1 MFDQSAASLAPE
13 ACGSTIETI
22 PIVPPATYSSAIAR
36 ARMPLSTERSSPA
49 DPALPIPPLSTAT
62 TSPLS
67 GTINP
72 PQPTCKGHLGGMART
87 PIASRL
93 EQIAGEIN
101 GGYTRRDALKRGGIA
116 AGGVIAASATRWAPL
131 ANAATAPRIAV
142 VGGGL
147 AGLTA
152 AYRLKQAGYVAQV
165 YEGNS
170 RIGGRCYSLRGVFP
184 DGLISEH
191 GGELIDQGH
200 VNVRQLAQELGLP
213 LDNLL
218 AAETN
223 GTEAFH
229 MFDGQVYSYDDAT
242 RDLKA
247 IWQQVHSDVSAA
259 SYPTQWNLNTERG
272 IELDA
277 MSITDWIN
285 AYVPGGGMKSKL
297 GQLLD
302 VAYNIEYGGECS
314 VQSSL
319 NMLYLLGY
327 SGQGNL
333 RIFGPSN
340 EKSHIRGGNDQL
352 VTGMASQLG
361 GQINTGWELTGVV
374 KNSDGTYSL
383 AFSGGRTVKADRVVM
398 AIPFAT
404 LRGCDL
410 RKSGFQDRKK
420 RAINELGM
428 GTNSKLHVGFK
439 KRFWRDLGCNGETY
453 ADLGYQNTWEVSRGQ
468 AGTSGILVD
477 YTGGNYGATFGSGT
491 PDSRAKQFVAQIE
504 PLLPGATANYNG
516 KAYIDFWT
524 GNKWSN
530 GSYSY
535 WKVGQYTAWSG
546 IEGVEEAGCHFAG
559 EHTSVDNQGYLEG
572 GVETGTRAA
581 NEVIAAFKH

>member
-62 TSPLS
+62 TTPLS
-67 GTINP
+67 ATINP
-72 PQPTCKGHLGGMART
+72 PQPRCKGHLWGMART

-200 VNVRQLAQELGLP
+200 VNVRQLAQELGLT

-229 MFDGQVYSYDDAT
+229 MFDGQFYSYDDAT
-242 RDLKA
+242 NDLKG
-247 IWQQVHSDVSAA
+247 IWQQIHSDVSAA

-272 IELDA
+272 IELDN

-285 AYVPGGGMKSKL
+285 AYVPGGMKSKL

-327 SGQGNL
+327 SGQGQL

-340 EKSHIRGGNDQL
+340 EKYHVRGGNDQIPARL
-352 VTGMASQLG
+352 AAALQ
-361 GQINTGWELTGVV
+361 GQITTG
-374 KNSDGTYSL
+374 S
-383 AFSGGRTVKADRVVM
+383 A
-398 AIPFAT
+398 
-404 LRGCDL
+404 
-410 RKSGFQDRKK
+410 
-420 RAINELGM
+420 
-428 GTNSKLHVGFK
+428 
-439 KRFWRDLGCNGETY
+439 
-453 ADLGYQNTWEVSRGQ
+453 
-468 AGTSGILVD
+468 
-477 YTGGNYGATFGSGT
+477 
-491 PDSRAKQFVAQIE
+491 
-504 PLLPGATANYNG
+504 
-516 KAYIDFWT
+516 
-524 GNKWSN
+524 
-530 GSYSY
+530 
-535 WKVGQYTAWSG
+535 
-546 IEGVEEAGCHFAG
+546 
-559 EHTSVDNQGYLEG
+559 
-572 GVETGTRAA
+572 
-581 NEVIAAFKH
+581 

>member
-1 MFDQSAASLAPE
+1 
-13 ACGSTIETI
+13 
-22 PIVPPATYSSAIAR
+22 
-36 ARMPLSTERSSPA
+36 
-49 DPALPIPPLSTAT
+49 
-62 TSPLS
+62 
-67 GTINP
+67 
-72 PQPTCKGHLGGMART
+72 MART
-87 PIASRL
+87 PIAGRL

-101 GGYTRRDALKRGGIA
+101 SGYTRRDAIKRAGIA
-116 AGGVIAASATRWAPL
+116 AGGAMVAGAARWAPL

-152 AYRLKQAGYVAQV
+152 TNRLKQAGYTAQL

-247 IWQQVHSDVSAA
+247 IWQQVHNDVSAA
-259 SYPTQWNLNTERG
+259 SYPTQWNLNTQRG
-272 IELDA
+272 RDLDA
-277 MSITDWIN
+277 MSITQWIN
-285 AYVPGGGMKSKL
+285 AYVPGGMSSKL

-327 SGQGNL
+327 SGQGQL

-340 EKSHIRGGNDQL
+340 EKYHTVGGNDQIPERL
-352 VTGMASQLG
+352 AAKLTGQLNMG
-361 GQINTGWELTGVV
+361 YELTAVAR
-374 KNSDGTYSL
+374 NTDGTWTLS
-383 AFSGGRTVKADRVVM
+383 FGNGKTVKADRVVI
-398 AIPFAT
+398 AIPFSI
-404 LRGCDL
+404 LRSVDL
-410 RKSGFQDRKK
+410 RKAQFEPRKL

-428 GTNSKLHVGFK
+428 GTNSKMHVGFK
-439 KRFWRDLGCNGETY
+439 NRFWRDLGCTGETY
-453 ADLGYQNTWEVSRGQ
+453 ADTGYQNTWEVSRGQ
-468 AGTSGILVD
+468 GGTTGLLVD
-477 YTGGNYGATFGSGT
+477 YTGGNIGASFGSGT
-491 PDSRAKQFVAQIE
+491 PTSRAKQFLGQIE
-504 PLLPGATANYNG
+504 PLLPGATANWNG
-516 KAYIDFWT
+516 NATIDYWQ
-524 GNKWSN
+524 GYPWSK

-535 WKVGQYTAWSG
+535 WKVGQYTAFAGMERAEQS
-546 IEGVEEAGCHFAG
+546 GCHFAG
-559 EHTSVDNQGYLEG
+559 EHTSIDFQGYLQG
-572 GVETGTRAA
+572 GVETGARAA
-581 NEVIAAFKH
+581 AEIIAAYKGK

>member
-1 MFDQSAASLAPE
+1 LA
-13 ACGSTIETI
+13 G
-22 PIVPPATYSSAIAR
+22 
-36 ARMPLSTERSSPA
+36 
-49 DPALPIPPLSTAT
+49 
-62 TSPLS
+62 
-67 GTINP
+67 
-72 PQPTCKGHLGGMART
+72 
-87 PIASRL
+87 RL
-93 EQIAGEIN
+93 EELAAEVG
-101 GGYTRRDALKRGGIA
+101 GGYTRRDALKRAGVATGGVLA
-116 AGGVIAASATRWAPL
+116 AGATRWAPL

-142 VGGGL
+142 VGAGL

-152 AYRLKQAGYVAQV
+152 TYRLKQAGYSAQL

-184 DGLISEH
+184 DGLLSEH

-200 VNVRQLAQELGLP
+200 VNVRQLAQELGLD
-213 LDNLL
+213 LVDLV
-218 AAETN
+218 ASETN
-223 GTEAFH
+223 GTEPFH
-229 MFDGQVYSYDDAT
+229 MFDGQVYTYTQAT
-242 RDLKA
+242 NDLKG
-247 IWQQVHSDVSAA
+247 IWQQIHSDVSAA
-259 SYPTQWNLNTERG
+259 SYPTQWNNNTPRG

-285 AYVPGGGMKSKL
+285 AYVPGGMGSKL

-314 VQSSL
+314 QQSSL

-327 SGQGNL
+327 SGQGQM

-340 EKSHIRGGNDQL
+340 EKYHVVGGNDQL
-352 VTGMASQLG
+352 ASGMASQLS
-361 GQINTGWELTGVV
+361 GQINMGCELAAVAR
-374 KNSDGTYSL
+374 NNDGSWTLS
-383 AFSGGRTVKADRVVM
+383 FVGGKTVKADRVVM

-404 LRGCDL
+404 LRNVDL
-410 RKSGFQDRKK
+410 KKAQFEPRKM

-439 KRFWRDLGCNGETY
+439 KRFWRDLGCTGETY
-453 ADLGYQNTWEVSRGQ
+453 ADTGYQNTWEVSRGQ

-535 WKVGQYTAWSG
+535 WKVGQYTSFG
-546 IEGVEEAGCHFAG
+546 GYEGAPQGGVYFCG
-559 EHTSVDNQGYLEG
+559 EHTSQDFQGFMEG
-572 GVETGTRAA
+572 GASTGKATAKA
-581 NEVIAAFKH
+581 LFPLLK

>member
-1 MFDQSAASLAPE
+1 LA
-13 ACGSTIETI
+13 G
-22 PIVPPATYSSAIAR
+22 
-36 ARMPLSTERSSPA
+36 
-49 DPALPIPPLSTAT
+49 
-62 TSPLS
+62 
-67 GTINP
+67 
-72 PQPTCKGHLGGMART
+72 
-87 PIASRL
+87 RL
-93 EQIAGEIN
+93 EELAAEVG
-101 GGYTRRDALKRGGIA
+101 GGYTRRDALKRAGVATGGVLA
-116 AGGVIAASATRWAPL
+116 AGATRWAPL

-142 VGGGL
+142 VGAGL

-152 AYRLKQAGYVAQV
+152 TYRLKQAGYSAQL

-170 RIGGRCYSLRGVFP
+170 RIGGRCYSLRGAFP
-184 DGLISEH
+184 DGLLSEH

-200 VNVRQLAQELGLP
+200 VNVRQLAQELGLD
-213 LDNLL
+213 LVDLV
-218 AAETN
+218 ASETN
-223 GTEAFH
+223 GTEPFH
-229 MFDGQVYSYDDAT
+229 MFDGQVYTYTQAT
-242 RDLKA
+242 NDLKG
-247 IWQQVHSDVSAA
+247 IWQQIHSDVSAA
-259 SYPTQWNLNTERG
+259 SYPTQWNNNTPRG

-285 AYVPGGGMKSKL
+285 AYVPGGMGSKL

-314 VQSSL
+314 QQSSL

-327 SGQGNL
+327 SGQGQM

-340 EKSHIRGGNDQL
+340 EKYHVVGGNDQL
-352 VTGMASQLG
+352 ASGMASQLS
-361 GQINTGWELTGVV
+361 GQINMGCELAAVAR
-374 KNSDGTYSL
+374 NNDGTWTLS
-383 AFSGGRTVKADRVVM
+383 FVGGKTVKADRVVM

-404 LRGCDL
+404 LRNVDL
-410 RKSGFQDRKK
+410 KKAQFEPRKM

-439 KRFWRDLGCNGETY
+439 KRFWRDLGCTGETY
-453 ADLGYQNTWEVSRGQ
+453 ADTGYQNTWEVSRGQ

-546 IEGVEEAGCHFAG
+546 IEGVEQSGCHFAG

-572 GVETGTRAA
+572 GVETGERVA
-581 NEVIAAFKH
+581 NEIVAAYKGK